1 MWMQTHHTLV
11 SSKNYYRSADKQIVT
26 PVPNNNGYTYT
37 DGFTSQYDSTQ
48 YPKTKTDGGITY
60 ELKYWYKNSSGTGTA
75 ISDDEFENGYR
86 PDDTE
91 IELGVV
97 NFYAEYVPTTSNITI
112 SKTVKGLFG
121 DRSKEF
127 IFRIDGSL
135 GSGVEVVKNS
145 VVFARGSFTL
155 KHGES
160 VEVKGVPL
168 NTTFTIVET
177 CPEDYDTTATGY
189 LDKSTGSERSFSYM
203 LVLEND
209 EDEIV
214 LKTVDA
220 SGNAHE
226 TVEDNA
232 IEVVNEYDA
241 PVDNGVLLDTLP
253 YILILVVVVGG
264 GVLLFLRK
272 RKNDDDE

>member
-1 MWMQTHHTLV
+1 MNRQTNCHIAYRVGKRFGTIIKRGGDLYHRVLE
-11 SSKNYYRSADKQIVT
+11 SKLIQIII
-26 PVPNNNGYTYT
+26 
-37 DGFTSQYDSTQ
+37 
-48 YPKTKTDGGITY
+48 GGITY

-160 VEVKGVPL
+160 VEVKGVP
-168 NTTFTIVET
+168 
-177 CPEDYDTTATGY
+177 PGD
-189 LDKSTGSERSFSYM
+189 FS
-203 LVLEND
+203 
-209 EDEIV
+209 
-214 LKTVDA
+214 
-220 SGNAHE
+220 
-226 TVEDNA
+226 
-232 IEVVNEYDA
+232 
-241 PVDNGVLLDTLP
+241 
-253 YILILVVVVGG
+253 
-264 GVLLFLRK
+264 RK
-272 RKNDDDE
+272 RRAYGRRF